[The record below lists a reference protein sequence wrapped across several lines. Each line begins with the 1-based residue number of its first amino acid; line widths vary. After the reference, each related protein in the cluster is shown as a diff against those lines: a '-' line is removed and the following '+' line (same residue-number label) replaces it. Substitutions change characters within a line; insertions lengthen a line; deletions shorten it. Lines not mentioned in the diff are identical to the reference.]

1 MESLLKA
8 QMLLLLSDPTNASLM
23 PQCSKHLALNTT
35 NLSKNTNA
43 QTLIRKVKNK
53 SLVWFVR

>member
-8 QMLLLLSDPTNASLM
+8 QMLLSDPTNASLM
-23 PQCSKHLALNTT
+23 TQCSKHSALNTT
-35 NLSKNTNA
+35 NLSKNTKA
-43 QTLIRKVKNK
+43 QTLICKIKNK